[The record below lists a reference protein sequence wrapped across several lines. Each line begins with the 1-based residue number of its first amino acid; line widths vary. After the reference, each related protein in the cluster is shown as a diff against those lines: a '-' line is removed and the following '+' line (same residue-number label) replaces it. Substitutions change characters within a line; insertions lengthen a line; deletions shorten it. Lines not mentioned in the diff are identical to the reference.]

1 LPTSKNKNPGVAL
14 VASGFFVGGIA
25 AAGGILDMAVV
36 RASMVELGVAA
47 DAIKSYL
54 VGHFRLSVSPY
65 F

>member
-1 LPTSKNKNPGVAL
+1 M
-14 VASGFFVGGIA
+14 ASGFFVGGIA